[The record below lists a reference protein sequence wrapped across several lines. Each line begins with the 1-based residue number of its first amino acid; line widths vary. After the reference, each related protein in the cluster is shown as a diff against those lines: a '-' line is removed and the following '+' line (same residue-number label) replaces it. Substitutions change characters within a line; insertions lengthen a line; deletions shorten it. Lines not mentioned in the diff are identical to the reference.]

1 MKKTGITLLI
11 LGNILHICSG
21 MTMKLTKKTLENDGS
36 EINTEVEREISCP
49 NWLGIPFIVA
59 GGILYLTG
67 LRK

>member
-1 MKKTGITLLI
+1 MKKTGITLMI
-11 LGNILHICSG
+11 LGNLLHICSG
-21 MTMKLTKKTLENDGS
+21 MTLKFTKKTSENDDS
-36 EINTEVEREISCP
+36 ELNTEVAREISCP